1 MNAHQDL
8 AIRALQ
14 NMKGDDLYRAKRA
27 FSGYTQR
34 EMQEQHGQG
43 GKTRQQILDEYEAH
57 NRRVDEAIAWVK
69 AARIG

>member
-14 NMKGDDLYRAKRA
+14 NMKGDDLCRAKRA